1 MTVKVLVTSLG
12 QQLIAGVKQI
22 ENKETN
28 DIVGYWLSQPRVVQY
43 TQGEEGGVGVNFGS
57 YCLISDE
64 NEFSIRAE
72 HIVAILEPRD
82 TVVEGYNKIVFPETE
97 VNDGTDTADTEATA
111 SDTGVTDGTD
121 GDGTEVSPE
130 ATDGGS
136 GEDEAVTDTVA

>member
-43 TQGEEGGVGVNFGS
+43 TQGEEGGIGVNFGA

-82 TVVEGYNKIVFPETE
+82 SVVEGYNKIVFPE
-97 VNDGTDTADTEATA
+97 VNDGTDTADTEATTD
-111 SDTGVTDGTD
+111 DTGVADGAT
-121 GDGTEVSPE
+121 GDGTEGTPE

-136 GEDEAVTDTVA
+136 GEDEAVAEPVA